1 MDKLINDSVKRVRFS
16 LEMWYP
22 RKKNT
27 DTLIV
32 YDDMDDVSDELV
44 EAFDNAVKI
53 VASDSIPENG
63 VYDYILC
70 MALPEK
76 KCNPVVFLESLLG
89 HLKESG
95 ILLFPMN
102 NRLGIRYFCGDRDPY
117 TDRVFDGVENYVN
130 TGILNSDGHIGRM
143 YSRHEMEQMMNMAGV
158 KKSRFYSVYSGLE
171 MPLHLI
177 ADGYIPNEDL
187 ANRVLPAYHYPPTV
201 FLEEERLYGS
211 MAENGLLHTMANTYL
226 IECGKEKS
234 KLLDVKYVTASM
246 ERDRDRAYY
255 TIINGDNTVTKKAA
269 FPEGETGLK
278 ELVVNQKKLSE
289 RGLEVVQITPGI
301 NEISMPYIDAP
312 TGQKV
317 LQELL
322 VKDKQLFFKV
332 FDQFMEQI
340 DKAAEIIEIDS
351 EYGPLSKYAF
361 MDMVPLN
368 SFYINGRFVF
378 FDQEFKKK
386 DFPINVVKTRAL
398 LTFFAYHDELRFVER
413 ELYERYGLWEKKGLY
428 TEKEWEFLGNL
439 WSEDE
444 LKPYRDRIRRDT
456 PITIENRKR
465 MNTPS
470 DYSMCTNQDYDR
482 QTPKPYHIG
491 YVAGAFDMFHIGH
504 LNLLRRAKERC
515 DYLVAG
521 VISDERVFEL
531 KKRNPV
537 IPCNE
542 RMQVVAGC
550 RYVDEV
556 IELPL
561 GGASIRDAYERVH
574 FDCMFSG
581 DDHANDPGWLMEQEY
596 LRSLG
601 SDIVFVSYTKETS
614 STDIRKKIS
623 QRNLELT
630 TEKNYKWIY
639 TYDYAPESMWE
650 PWRDEVYKNS
660 GENVDNRE
668 RKSTPA
674 WITKEAENVVSRLKE
689 GIPEYI
695 LLADSHFTY
704 NGTWEDTF
712 ASMKAVSERTK
723 IEGIIH
729 LGDMTDGLLP
739 LKKTT
744 EIEKGCIE
752 DMEGMGTDL
761 YLVPGNHDYNYFRG
775 NPEVKY
781 PEKPRYFIDNN
792 EQKIRLIFIDSFDP
806 KEEVRYGFTKECISW
821 LDKTL
826 EALPEG
832 YNAIIFS
839 HLTPLVRLQA
849 WTKDIRNR
857 NDLIAV
863 MDKHADRILAFING
877 HNHCDHIFNDLKNGK
892 FPIISI
898 NCSKC
903 EYFTEHKPA
912 GAIVPE
918 RRLGDRTQESFDIM
932 QIDPV
937 KKEIYF
943 TRFGAGQDRIIK
955 GGKGSFI

>member
-1 MDKLINDSVKRVRFS
+1 MDKLVNESVKRVRFS

-27 DTLIV
+27 DTLIA

-76 KCNPVVFLESLLG
+76 KCNPVVFLESLFG

-117 TDRVFDGVENYVN
+117 TDEVFDGVENYVN
-130 TGILNSDGHIGRM
+130 TGTLNSDGHIGRM
-143 YSRHEMEQMMNMAGV
+143 YSRHEMEHMMNMSGV
-158 KKSRFYSVYSGLE
+158 AKSRFYSVYSGLE
-171 MPLHLI
+171 MPMHLI

-289 RGLEVVQITPGI
+289 IGLEVVQITPGI

-322 VKDKQLFFKV
+322 VKDKLLFFKV

-465 MNTPS
+465 MNIPG

-482 QTPKPYHIG
+482 QAPKPYHIG

-515 DYLVAG
+515 DHLVAG
-521 VISDERVFEL
+521 VISDERVYEL
-531 KKRNPV
+531 KNRMPI
-537 IPCNE
+537 IPCHE
-542 RMQVVAGC
+542 RMQVVKGC

-561 GGASIRDAYERVH
+561 GKAGIRDAYERVH

-581 DDHANDPGWLMEQEY
+581 DDHADNPGWLAEQAY
-596 LRSLG
+596 LRTQG

-614 STDIRKKIS
+614 TTDIRKKM
-623 QRNLELT
+623 NLQSNLLT
-630 TEKNYKWIY
+630 DKNYKWIY
-639 TYDYAPESMWE
+639 TYDYAPESLWE
-650 PWRDEVYKNS
+650 PWRDGIPS
-660 GENVDNRE
+660 D
-668 RKSTPA
+668 
-674 WITKEAENVVSRLKE
+674 WITEEASAVAGRIKE
-689 GIPEYI
+689 GLPSFV
-695 LLADSHFTY
+695 LLADSHFTF
-704 NGTWEDTF
+704 NGTWDDTV
-712 ASMKAVSERTK
+712 ASMKALSEKTK
-723 IEGIIH
+723 ISGIIH
-729 LGDMTDGLLP
+729 LGDMSDGLLP
-739 LKKTT
+739 LAKTE
-744 EIEKGCIE
+744 EIETRCIS
-752 DMEGMGTDL
+752 DMESLGAPV
-761 YLVPGNHDYNYFRG
+761 YIVPGNHDYNYFKG
-775 NPEVKY
+775 NPEIKY
-781 PEKPRYFIDNN
+781 PEKLRYYIDG
-792 EQKIRLIFIDSFDP
+792 EDEKMRLIIIDSFDP
-806 KEEVRYGFTKECISW
+806 KEEVRYGFSDECITW
-821 LDKTL
+821 LDECLK
-826 EALPEG
+826 EMPGDYSAL
-832 YNAIIFS
+832 IFS

-857 NDLIAV
+857 VKL
-863 MDKHADRILAFING
+863 MDVLNKHATKILAFING
-877 HNHCDHIFNDLKNGK
+877 HNHCDHLFNDLHNGQ

-898 NCSKC
+898 NCAKC
-903 EYFTEHKPA
+903 EYFTDHKPA
-912 GAIVPE
+912 GAFVPE
-918 RRLGDRTQESFDIM
+918 RKLGDRTQESFDIM
-932 QIDPV
+932 QVDTD
-937 KKEIYF
+937 KKEIYL
-943 TRFGAGQDRIIK
+943 TRFGAGTDRIVRDHKAIW
-955 GGKGSFI
+955 S